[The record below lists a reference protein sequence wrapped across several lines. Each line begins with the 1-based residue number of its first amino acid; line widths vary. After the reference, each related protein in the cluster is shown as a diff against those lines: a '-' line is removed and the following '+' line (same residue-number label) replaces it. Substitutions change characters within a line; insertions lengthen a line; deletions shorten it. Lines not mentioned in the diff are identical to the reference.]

1 MANVIDITGKRFG
14 RLVAVEPTKER
25 KDRRVIW
32 VCKCDCGNVVKVSS
46 HSLIGGSTKSCGCF
60 SRKRSSEWMK
70 LVANNKLSREKANK
84 KRGYHDGTVDIQLT
98 NKPTKSNTTGVR
110 GISKHK
116 AGKYVASIMYK
127 RKKYHLGYFYTLE
140 EAKEA
145 RKIAEKKIWG
155 KDLE

>member
-1 MANVIDITGKRFG
+1 MKAVDIAGKRFG
-14 RLVAVEPTKER
+14 RLVAIEPTKER

-60 SRKRSSEWMK
+60 SRSEWMK

-84 KRGYHDGTVDIQLT
+84 KRGYHDGTFDIQLT

-110 GISKHK
+110 GVYMQKGKLMVQIYYKGKKHYI
-116 AGKYVASIMYK
+116 GS
-127 RKKYHLGYFYTLE
+127 FDTLK